1 MPKTPPLKTS
11 IYLGPEVLSVVT
23 EREVGPG
30 SRSEVIRACI
40 ERYGEVCR
48 RHCPTL
54 LDEEWGLLFQ
64 ALNEDWLAQ
73 IGSPAYIRSAV
84 DDWVALVPGAEH
96 LGALVEKLRAM
107 RYVELVAVLDR
118 AERHWA
124 AVNRDSGAGIQA
136 V

>member
-1 MPKTPPLKTS
+1 MPKMPPLKTS

-48 RHCPTL
+48 RHCPDL
-54 LDEEWGLLFQ
+54 AEGEWQALFHILDEEWLAQFGSPQ
-64 ALNEDWLAQ
+64 YVVAAVEDWETRTRPDRTERIL
-73 IGSPAYIRSAV
+73 SSR
-84 DDWVALVPGAEH
+84 
-96 LGALVEKLRAM
+96 LRAM
-107 RYVELVAVLDR
+107 TYVELVAVLDR
-118 AERHWA
+118 VERHWA
-124 AVNRDSGAGIQA
+124 AVNRDSGAGMQA